1 MSGAARD
8 RIFGRVCSS
17 DRSSAWVEVSRTDGN
32 CVLCGAEHACSA
44 GRARRLRCATDEPIR
59 AGERVEVELSR
70 SSNVAMAAWFVYGLP
85 CGLLLVGAI
94 VGAYVDGAAEHGLGQ
109 ASRADWVSAL
119 GALVG
124 LMFGFGVLW
133 WYGRGPVAAQALP
146 KAVKPSGSLRDDC
159 KGKDSAT

>member
-17 DRSSAWVEVSRTDGN
+17 DRSSAWVEVSRIDEN
-32 CVLCGAEHACSA
+32 CVLCGAEHACGA
-44 GRARRLRCATDEPIR
+44 GRSRRLQCATDEPIR
-59 AGERVEVELSR
+59 VGERVEVELSR
-70 SSNVAMAAWFVYGLP
+70 SSNVAMAAWFAYGLP
-85 CGLLLVGAI
+85 CVLLLVGAI
-94 VGAYVDGAAEHGLGQ
+94 VGAYVDGVQ
-109 ASRADWVSAL
+109 TSRADWVSAL